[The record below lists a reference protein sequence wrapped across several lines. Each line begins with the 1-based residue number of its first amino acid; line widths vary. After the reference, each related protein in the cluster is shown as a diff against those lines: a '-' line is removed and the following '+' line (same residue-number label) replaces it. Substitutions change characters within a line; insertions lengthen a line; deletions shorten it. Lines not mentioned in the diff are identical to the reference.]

1 MSRCIAC
8 NCTDARACAGGC
20 FWLRVDHLHGI
31 GVCSNCAS
39 HVPAFDAG
47 QAAAPAPTLV
57 DRAVTAFFRLDP
69 FGRALT
75 ARQIRVAPVGA
86 SQSDVRAAFARYERA
101 GNALDLLVD
110 EIEDEANQ
118 LNEPNEVES

>member
-8 NCTDARACAGGC
+8 NCTDTQACAGGC
-20 FWLRVDHLHGI
+20 SWLRVDHAKGI

-47 QAAAPAPTLV
+47 QAAAAAPTLV

-75 ARQIRVAPVGA
+75 ARKVRVAPVGA

-101 GNALDLLVD
+101 GNALDLLVE

-118 LNEPNEVES
+118 LSEPSGAES